1 MDGNSR
7 YQRKSFKWQTN
18 ICGIENINEN
28 TTREFAFNRLQQP
41 NWQQIEEK
49 KTEILGASSS

>member
-49 KTEILGASSS
+49 KN